1 MALKDITRQA
11 VLQAIREYD
20 SDGRENFLKNNGFG
34 YARTYWLIY
43 DGRRYDS
50 KAIIGVAHNKYARPG
65 LKPLGRFVSGADT
78 VQPVLEN
85 LNFTVLV
92 GSAETDDIILPGEAS
107 AGPFDPLSI
116 EDARERI
123 SRMIA
128 QRRGQPA
135 FRNALLDAYDRKCA
149 ITGCEVVEVLQA
161 AHIYP
166 YRGPDTNK
174 VVNGLLLR
182 ADVHTLFD
190 SGLIAVD
197 VKNLTVLVDK
207 SLEGSEYWTFHG
219 QKLRLPSDT
228 ERRPSCEVLKMHC
241 DNSVLGFSQ

>member
-1 MALKDITRQA
+1 MALRHITRQA
-11 VLQAIREYD
+11 VQQAIQEFDRV
-20 SDGRENFLKNNGFG
+20 GRKKFLKNNGFG
-34 YARTYWLIY
+34 TARTYWLIY

-65 LKPLGRFVSGADT
+65 LKPLGQFVSGADT

-85 LNFTVLV
+85 LNFTVRV
-92 GSAETDDIILPGEAS
+92 GNADTDDINLPEEVGADL
-107 AGPFDPLSI
+107 FDPSNI
-116 EDARERI
+116 KNARKRI
-123 SRMIA
+123 SKMLA

-149 ITGCEVVEVLQA
+149 ITGCEVVEVLEA

-166 YRGPDTNK
+166 YRGSDTNK

-197 VKNLTVLVDK
+197 VKNMTVLVDK

-219 QKLRLPSDT
+219 KNYAFHQIRSEDRAVKS
-228 ERRPSCEVLKMHC
+228 
-241 DNSVLGFSQ
+241 

>member
-1 MALKDITRQA
+1 M
-11 VLQAIREYD
+11 LQAIREYD
-20 SDGRENFLKNNGFG
+20 HDGRENFLKNNGFG

-50 KAIIGVAHNKYARPG
+50 KAIIGVAHRYATSKWLKY
-65 LKPLGRFVSGADT
+65 LSGGKAS
-78 VQPVLEN
+78 VQRTLES
-85 LNFTVLV
+85 LNFIVRV
-92 GSAETDDIILPGEAS
+92 DNTDTGGIILPGEAD
-107 AGPFDPLSI
+107 AGPFDPSSI
-116 EDARERI
+116 KDARERI
-123 SRMIA
+123 SRMMA

-149 ITGCEVVEVLQA
+149 ITGCEVVEVLEA

-166 YRGPDTNK
+166 YRGSDTNK

-197 VKNLTVLVDK
+197 VKNMTVLVDN

-219 QKLRLPSDT
+219 KKLRLPSDT

-241 DNSVLGFSQ
+241 DNSSLGSPQ